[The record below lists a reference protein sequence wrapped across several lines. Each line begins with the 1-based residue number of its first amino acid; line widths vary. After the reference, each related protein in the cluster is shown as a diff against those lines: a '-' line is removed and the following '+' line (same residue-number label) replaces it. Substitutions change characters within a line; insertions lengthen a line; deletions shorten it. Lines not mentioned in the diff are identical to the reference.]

1 MKLGEVDKI
10 LQQMHSEKG
19 VDKGSFGEKA
29 VLRICEEFYQKYGGI
44 LIHSYSYAVDRELP
58 GNIKRHDDGTFYLEN
73 LGSTTEIDVLLI
85 TPYRIYP
92 IEVKAYAAK
101 KILLYDD
108 RIEGC
113 RITEK
118 SPVHQNEMH
127 CRHLYSH
134 LFKSI
139 PNGDIRYIVPCVCFV
154 DKCELVDNRSD
165 WQRSYIPAFTLNYL
179 NEFIQKT
186 NTPLEYRLDL
196 KSVDNSLKEAESSVE
211 KKFQLLIKGE
221 D

>member
-44 LIHSYSYAVDRELP
+44 LIHSYSYMVDRELP

-85 TPYRIYP
+85 TTYRIYP

-118 SPVHQNEMH
+118 SP
-127 CRHLYSH
+127 
-134 LFKSI
+134 
-139 PNGDIRYIVPCVCFV
+139 PPTPC
-154 DKCELVDNRSD
+154 
-165 WQRSYIPAFTLNYL
+165 
-179 NEFIQKT
+179 
-186 NTPLEYRLDL
+186 
-196 KSVDNSLKEAESSVE
+196 
-211 KKFQLLIKGE
+211 
-221 D
+221 